1 MRITPTD
8 IREQQFSK
16 RLRGCDAE
24 EVAAFLEA
32 VAEDYEAVVKENA
45 LLREELSSMEERA
58 RNLTEHER
66 TLQDTLV
73 TAHRLTEDM
82 KASSKREAQLV
93 LREAELAAEKV
104 MEEARAEEAR
114 IRADILAIK
123 RVRRQLVDE
132 LRATLNR
139 YDRMLAREGAIADE
153 PVAVDENGDGG

>member
-24 EVAAFLEA
+24 EVAAFLED

-45 LLREELSSMEERA
+45 LLREELSSMEDRA

-66 TLQDTLV
+66 TLQETLV

-114 IRADILAIK
+114 IRADILALK
-123 RVRRQLVDE
+123 RARRQLLDE
-132 LRATLNR
+132 LRATLAR
-139 YDRMLAREGAIADE
+139 YDRMLTRDGVTEE
-153 PVAVDENGDGG
+153 PVAAEDGDGA

>member
-16 RLRGCDAE
+16 RLRGCDTE
-24 EVAAFLEA
+24 EVAAFLED

-45 LLREELSSMEERA
+45 ILREELSSMEDRA

-66 TLQDTLV
+66 TLQETLV

-104 MEEARAEEAR
+104 MEEARAEESR
-114 IRADILAIK
+114 IRADILALK
-123 RVRRQLVDE
+123 RARRQLLDE
-132 LRATLNR
+132 LRTTLAR
-139 YDRMLAREGAIADE
+139 YDRMLTRDGVTEE
-153 PVAVDENGDGG
+153 PVAAEDGGGA

>member
-24 EVAAFLEA
+24 EVAAFLED

-45 LLREELSSMEERA
+45 LLREELSSMEDRA

-66 TLQDTLV
+66 TLQETLV

-82 KASSKREAQLV
+82 KSSSKREAQLV

-114 IRADILAIK
+114 IRADILALK
-123 RVRRQLVDE
+123 RARRQLLDE
-132 LRATLNR
+132 LRATLAR
-139 YDRMLAREGAIADE
+139 YDRMLTRDGVTEE
-153 PVAVDENGDGG
+153 PVAAEDGDGA

>member
-16 RLRGCDAE
+16 RLRGCDTE
-24 EVAAFLEA
+24 EVAAFLED

-45 LLREELSSMEERA
+45 LLREELASMEDRA

-66 TLQDTLV
+66 TLQETLV

-114 IRADILAIK
+114 IRADILALK
-123 RVRRQLVDE
+123 RTRRQLLDE
-132 LRATLNR
+132 MRATLTR
-139 YDRMLAREGAIADE
+139 YDRMLARDGVTEEPVPADE
-153 PVAVDENGDGG
+153 AGAG

>member
-24 EVAAFLEA
+24 EVAAFLED

-45 LLREELSSMEERA
+45 LLREELSSMEDRA

-66 TLQDTLV
+66 TLQETLV

-82 KASSKREAQLV
+82 KTSSKREAQLV

-114 IRADILAIK
+114 IRADILGLK
-123 RVRRQLVDE
+123 RARRQLLDE
-132 LRATLNR
+132 LRATLAR
-139 YDRMLAREGAIADE
+139 YDRMLTRDGVTEE
-153 PVAVDENGDGG
+153 PVAAEDGDGA

>member
-16 RLRGCDAE
+16 RLRGCDSE
-24 EVAAFLEA
+24 EVAAFLED

-45 LLREELSSMEERA
+45 LLREELSSMEDRA

-66 TLQDTLV
+66 TLQETLV

-82 KASSKREAQLV
+82 KSSSKREAQLV

-114 IRADILAIK
+114 IRADILALK
-123 RVRRQLVDE
+123 RARRQLLDE
-132 LRATLNR
+132 LRATLAR
-139 YDRMLAREGAIADE
+139 YDRMLTRDGVTEE
-153 PVAVDENGDGG
+153 PVAAEDGDGA